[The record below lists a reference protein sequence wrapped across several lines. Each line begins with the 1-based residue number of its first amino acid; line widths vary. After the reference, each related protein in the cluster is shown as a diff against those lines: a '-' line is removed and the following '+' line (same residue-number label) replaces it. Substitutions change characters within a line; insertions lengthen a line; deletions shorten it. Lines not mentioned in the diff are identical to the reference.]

1 MWNRTTSLL
10 ASSALVVGGLLAQ
23 PAAAGTPEVVAGCSA
38 TSATAPAFA
47 ACVGSAMTVEEA
59 TKCFSSGFR
68 DCYGPN
74 NDLRKFVERN
84 VIGPLDDVANGELG
98 KSDKSVWHQIGLPH
112 IKLW

>member
-38 TSATAPAFA
+38 TSATAPFA